1 MRKALFNLGQT
12 VATRGAWNQMMK
24 SNEFCRELGKAI
36 KRHASGDWGN
46 LCEEDKKTNDIAL
59 HKNGRLFSEYDTSQ
73 GKIWIITELYI
84 SVTTI
89 LFPYE
94 Y

>member
-12 VATRGAWNQMMK
+12 VATRGVWNQMMK

-46 LCEEDKKTNDIAL
+46 LCEEDKQMNDEGL
-59 HKNGRLFSEYDTSQ
+59 KGDERLFSAYDTSQ
-73 GKIWIITELYI
+73 GKIWIITERDR
-84 SVTTI
+84 SATTI
-89 LFPYE
+89 LFPHE

>member
-1 MRKALFNLGQT
+1 MKKMLFSFGQT
-12 VATRGAWNQMMK
+12 VATRSVFSWMINDSK
-24 SNEFCRELGKAI
+24 FCQELSIAVQ
-36 KRHASGDWGN
+36 RHASGDWGD

-73 GKIWIITELYI
+73 GKIWIITELYR